1 MNSEKQL
8 KSLVSII
15 IPVYNGENYLKEAID
30 SALAQTYEPVEIL
43 VVNDGSKDR
52 TEEIAKSYGD
62 KIRYF
67 NKENGGVS
75 SALNLGINNM
85 RGEYFSWLSHDD
97 LYMPEKIER
106 EIAVILDVPE
116 QIVYSDYSVIDKKGK
131 IIARMDIAKK
141 FPGDNITL
149 GLFPILK
156 QVLNGCTL
164 LIHNSHFKRAG
175 VFNENLRTT
184 QDYDLWFK
192 MLKNEKLVYINESLV
207 MQREHGYQGTHN
219 YQRNRIESDE
229 LWLYILQNITKEEAC
244 LLHNTEWEFWDKQ
257 VEILCF
263 THFKKA
269 LAYAKERLSG
279 FGGNKTSISRLARI
293 IIYSILSLIASLAR
307 LFHIQNIIRDSVI
320 FRWGYKIWFK
330 NKNMLV

>member
-1 MNSEKQL
+1 L

-97 LYMPEKIER
+97 LYIPEKIER
-106 EIAVILDVPE
+106 
-116 QIVYSDYSVIDKKGK
+116 QIVAIQENAERIAYSDYAVIDKKGK
-131 IIARMDIAKK
+131 IIAKMDIAKK
-141 FPGDNITL
+141 YPGENL
-149 GLFPILK
+149 AFGLFPILK
-156 QVLNGCTL
+156 QILNGCTL
-164 LIHNSHFKRAG
+164 LIHKSHFMRVGGFDEK
-175 VFNENLRTT
+175 LRVT

-192 MLKNEKLVYINESLV
+192 MLKDEKIIYINEPLV

-219 YQRNRIESDE
+219 YQRNRIESDD
-229 LWLYILQNITKEEAC
+229 LWLNILKNVTKEDAC
-244 LLHNTEWEFWDKQ
+244 LLYNTECEFWDKQ
-257 VEILCF
+257 LEILYF

-269 LAYAKERLSG
+269 TAYAKERLKEVGDSKSSLLRLVKHIIYLTLSG
-279 FGGNKTSISRLARI
+279 FVNLTRVLNIQH
-293 IIYSILSLIASLAR
+293 LIRNSFL
-307 LFHIQNIIRDSVI
+307 
-320 FRWGYKIWFK
+320 FRWGYKIWFGLK
-330 NKNMLV
+330 N